1 MSVSPCRRAG
11 WALLLAAVWLA
22 GCAGDPRGTA
32 VPAAAAP
39 LSLEVVAAGVYVHRG
54 AQQEFDETNRGDV
67 ANVGFVVGDRC
78 VAVIDTGSTL
88 EVGRRLL
95 AAVRSVTAKPVCFVV
110 NTHMHP
116 DHVLGNA
123 AFEGVDGGPVFVG
136 HARLPGALAVR
147 AGSYLRAVQ
156 RDVGPPAEGTRVL
169 LPSRLVEQQD
179 SLDLGGRRLLL
190 RAWPTAHTDNDLT
203 VWDEATRTLWTGDLL
218 FVGRIPAIDGRLS
231 GWLAACRELALSP
244 AERLVPG
251 HGEFHGAWR
260 DTLAR
265 QTAYLE
271 AVQAQVRSAI
281 KAGRTLP
288 EMLAQD
294 AAADATA
301 GRSAWALYDQYH
313 RRNLTAAYA
322 ELEWE

>member
-1 MSVSPCRRAG
+1 MSGSRCRRAG
-11 WALLLAAVWLA
+11 WVLLAAVALA
-22 GCAGDPRGTA
+22 ACAGDPGGAAAPR
-32 VPAAAAP
+32 AAAP
-39 LSLEVVAAGVYVHRG
+39 LSLERVAAGVYVHRG
-54 AQQEFDETNRGDV
+54 AQQEFDGRNRGDV
-67 ANVGFVVGDRC
+67 ANVGFVVGERC

-95 AAVRSVTAKPVCFVV
+95 AAVRSVTTKPVCFVV

-123 AFEGVDGGPVFVG
+123 AFEGVDGGPVFVAQ
-136 HARLPGALAVR
+136 ARLPGALAVR

-156 RDVGPPAEGTRVL
+156 REVGPPADGTRVL

-179 SLDLGGRRLLL
+179 SLDLGGRRLVL

-203 VWDEATRTLWTGDLL
+203 VWDEATRTLWTGDQL

-231 GWLAACRELALSP
+231 GWLAACRELAQSP
-244 AERLVPG
+244 AEHVVPG
-251 HGEFHGAWR
+251 HGDFHGAWR
-260 DTLAR
+260 EALAR
-265 QTAYLE
+265 QVTYLE
-271 AVQAQVRSAI
+271 AVQAEVRGAL
-281 KAGRTLP
+281 KAGQTLP

-301 GRSAWALYDQYH
+301 ARAAWALYDQYH